1 MGENKMVSTN
11 SRKRITRP
19 ENRSQG
25 NIIGK
30 LEELTTCDDF
40 AVKLIAP
47 KQVICV
53 NLFPDQILDG
63 LSKGQTN

>member
-1 MGENKMVSTN
+1 MVSTN
-11 SRKRITRP
+11 SRKRITRT

-25 NIIGK
+25 NIIGN
-30 LEELTTCDDF
+30 LEELMACEDF

-47 KQVICV
+47 EKEIFI
-53 NLFPDQILDG
+53 NLFLDQILDG